1 MRAGEGREHWV
12 TMVNLGVGPGTEAAQ
27 EEEAR
32 ERPSKSGE
40 KTGGDLQQNKYIP
53 MAAIVRKHTLT
64 YFYFIFGIFLSFFL
78 DYNYTFH
85 HKCQVRIKLMKH

>member
-12 TMVNLGVGPGTEAAQ
+12 TRANLGVGPGTEAAQ

-64 YFYFIFGIFLSFFL
+64 YFYIHIYFYFILFF
-78 DYNYTFH
+78 
-85 HKCQVRIKLMKH
+85 